1 MRISELWYSKNE
13 EDWNIALNEYD
24 KKVDSDLEEY
34 MDNITSEE
42 VKTMGVEEF
51 YEFLRDKYFEWKYKK
66 NYFQRR
72 LNDLAKHQ
80 SGDGKRELL
89 KIKERFFELADQE
102 KENTSKLLEELT
114 KISGLGVA
122 GASGLLSI
130 LYPEYYGTVDKF
142 LVISLCLVD
151 GFDKHDELLKI
162 DVSEI
167 KINKAVLLE
176 EIIRE
181 KAASLTHMFKPVEE
195 KDKWTPKKIDKV
207 LWAYRDEH
215 QIAYYNIEKA
225 ISANRELLT
234 DEDRERLV
242 DKIRGTKRK

>member
-151 GFDKHDELLKI
+151 GLDKHDE
-162 DVSEI
+162 
-167 KINKAVLLE
+167 
-176 EIIRE
+176 
-181 KAASLTHMFKPVEE
+181 
-195 KDKWTPKKIDKV
+195 
-207 LWAYRDEH
+207 
-215 QIAYYNIEKA
+215 
-225 ISANRELLT
+225 NRC
-234 DEDRERLV
+234 
-242 DKIRGTKRK
+242 K